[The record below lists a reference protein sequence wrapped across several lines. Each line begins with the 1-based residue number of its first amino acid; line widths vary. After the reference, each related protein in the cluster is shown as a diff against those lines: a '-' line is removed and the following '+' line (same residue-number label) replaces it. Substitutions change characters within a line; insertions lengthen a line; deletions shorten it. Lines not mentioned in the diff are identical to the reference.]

1 VEEDSS
7 SDKKVCACGCGKP
20 VRRTIAK
27 GHLKGPKHYMWKGG
41 RAINTH
47 GYVLV
52 RMPDHPKAH
61 AGYVLEH
68 RLVMEAYLGRYLESW
83 EDVHHINANRQDN
96 RIENLKL
103 MLHRDHIL
111 YEASL
116 QWTEE
121 RRKETGER
129 LKRARSGMKIVGYV
143 RTPEYKKA
151 LSENKKKW
159 WAEHHDSLLLLRG
172 RDKLGRFCAR

>member
-1 VEEDSS
+1 
-7 SDKKVCACGCGKP
+7 
-20 VRRTIAK
+20 
-27 GHLKGPKHYMWKGG
+27 
-41 RAINTH
+41 
-47 GYVLV
+47 
-52 RMPDHPKAH
+52 MPDHPRAH

-68 RLVMEAYLGRYLESW
+68 RLVMEAYLGRYLEPW

-116 QWTEE
+116 QWTEQ
-121 RRKETGER
+121 RRKEAGDVLR
-129 LKRARSGMKIVGYV
+129 RVRWSGKYVIGKYV
-143 RTPEYKKA
+143 RTAEYRKAVSEDKKR
-151 LSENKKKW
+151 W
-159 WAEHHDSLLLLRG
+159 WAEHHDSLYLVRG